1 MRKQTRQ
8 TFESLCVE
16 LDATLIFYRVRMAH
30 KQGLA
35 DSTIA
40 KRFDLPIGKVRDYI
54 EGNYRVAKPPS
65 LPKRLCP
72 ESSALWG
79 VPILRTSCSE
89 TRLKRNSRFH
99 RDSWF

>member
-1 MRKQTRQ
+1 MSKQNRQ
-8 TFESLCVE
+8 TFEELCVE

-30 KQGLA
+30 KDGLS

-40 KRFDLPIGKVRDYI
+40 KRFNLPVEKVKVYI
-54 EGNYRVAKPPS
+54 EGDYAVAKPPR

-72 ESSALWG
+72 EWSEAWG

-89 TRLKRNSRFH
+89 SRLQRSSRFH
-99 RDSWF
+99 RAAWI